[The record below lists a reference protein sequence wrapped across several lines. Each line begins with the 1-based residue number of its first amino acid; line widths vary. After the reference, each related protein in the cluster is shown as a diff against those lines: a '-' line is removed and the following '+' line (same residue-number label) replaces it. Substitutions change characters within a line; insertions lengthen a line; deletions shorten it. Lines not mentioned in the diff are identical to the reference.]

1 MVCPGPEQRA
11 WPSGVG
17 ARDRRQ
23 CPCKQAKTRCISA
36 SGERINEGDCEDL
49 WRTCKERK
57 KQKSDMVKAAW
68 GDALTMEFGMEFAS
82 GFGLDSTMEFASG
95 KLVGMAVFGK
105 DTGPVGNGMCP
116 CGKAKKECMTPAGV
130 KVLEGECA
138 EKWQA
143 CAEKK
148 RQKFLS
154 PDSDTKDGPCT
165 EAKKKCWDQDGSKS
179 FEGVCK
185 QLWMLCGNQ
194 IAHNAKAIAAEAA
207 LAKLE
212 WDSDVAGQEEQDEDP
227 FAPYVRQM
235 QGLP

>member
-1 MVCPGPEQRA
+1 
-11 WPSGVG
+11 
-17 ARDRRQ
+17 
-23 CPCKQAKTRCISA
+23 
-36 SGERINEGDCEDL
+36 
-49 WRTCKERK
+49 
-57 KQKSDMVKAAW
+57 
-68 GDALTMEFGMEFAS
+68 MEFGMEFAG
-82 GFGLDSTMEFASG
+82 GFGLDSKMEFASG
-95 KLVGMAVFGK
+95 KLVGMAVFGE

-116 CGKAKKECMTPAGV
+116 CGRAKKECMTPAGV

-165 EAKKKCWDQDGSKS
+165 EAKKKCWDKDGSKS

-207 LAKLE
+207 LAKAE